1 MKHSS
6 HSRTMEFV
14 QKLRPID
21 NAFFPVLGQDP
32 GVMEEILRVIL
43 NDNTLTVEKV
53 IAEYTLPNL
62 SGRGVRLDSFCE
74 TGDGHRINVEVQ
86 KADDDDH
93 IRRCR
98 YNAAGMTWKE
108 AEKGTRFKDLP
119 DVCVVYITEHDFL
132 HGGRTVYHVD
142 KILRENGSIIDDGSS
157 VIYVNTAVNDG
168 SAISDLMRCFMQK
181 TVNDPKFP
189 RLSERVHQYKNTE
202 KGAAEM
208 CEELER
214 YIDEITEE
222 MQTKVVQLQASN
234 SEKDKTISEKNRT
247 ISENRKIISEKN
259 RTISEKNRTIS
270 ENSKII
276 SEKDKEIARLNELVA
291 SLSKNSSRPAN
302 S

>member
-1 MKHSS
+1 MVKRSS

-62 SGRGVRLDSFCE
+62 PGRGVRLDSFCE

-142 KILRENGSIIDDGSS
+142 KILRENGSLIDDGSS

-168 SAISDLMRCFMQK
+168 SAISDLMRCFLQK
-181 TVNDPKFP
+181 TVNDPRFP
-189 RLSERVHQYKNTE
+189 RLSEKVHQYKNTE

-214 YIDEITEE
+214 YIDEITAE
-222 MQTKVVQLQASN
+222 LQASN
-234 SEKDKTISEKNRT
+234 SEKDRALF
-247 ISENRKIISEKN
+247 ENSKIISEKN
-259 RTISEKNRTIS
+259 KVIT
-270 ENSKII
+270 
-276 SEKDKEIARLNELVA
+276 EKDKEIARLNELVA
-291 SLSKNSSRPAN
+291 SLSKSDSRSAN

>member
-43 NDNTLTVEKV
+43 NDDTLTVEKV

-98 YNAAGMTWKE
+98 YNATGMTWKE

-181 TVNDPKFP
+181 TVNDPRFP
-189 RLSERVHQYKNTE
+189 RLSEKVHQYKNTE

-214 YIDEITEE
+214 YIDEITAE
-222 MQTKVVQLQASN
+222 MQAKVVQLQASN
-234 SEKDKTISEKNRT
+234 TEKNKAITEKDRALV
-247 ISENRKIISEKN
+247 ENNKIISEKN
-259 RTISEKNRTIS
+259 
-270 ENSKII
+270 
-276 SEKDKEIARLNELVA
+276 KEIARLNELVA
-291 SLSKNSSRPAN
+291 SLSKNNSRPVN

>member
-43 NDNTLTVEKV
+43 NDDTLTVEKV

-62 SGRGVRLDSFCE
+62 PGRGVRLDSFCE

-181 TVNDPKFP
+181 TVNDPRFP

-214 YIDEITEE
+214 YIDDYIDEITAE
-222 MQTKVVQLQASN
+222 LQASN
-234 SEKDKTISEKNRT
+234 SEKDKTISEKDRT
-247 ISENRKIISEKN
+247 ISENNKI
-259 RTISEKNRTIS
+259 IS

-291 SLSKNSSRPAN
+291 SLSKNNSRLVN

>member
-1 MKHSS
+1 MVKHSS
-6 HSRTMEFV
+6 HSRTLEFV

-43 NDNTLTVEKV
+43 NDDTLTVEKV

-62 SGRGVRLDSFCE
+62 PGRGVRLDSFCE

-181 TVNDPKFP
+181 TVNDPRFP

-214 YIDEITEE
+214 YIDDYIDEITAE
-222 MQTKVVQLQASN
+222 LQASN
-234 SEKDKTISEKNRT
+234 SEKDKTISEKDRT
-247 ISENRKIISEKN
+247 ISENNKI
-259 RTISEKNRTIS
+259 IS

-291 SLSKNSSRPAN
+291 SLSKNNSRPVN

>member
-1 MKHSS
+1 MKRSS

-62 SGRGVRLDSFCE
+62 PGRGVRLDSFCE

-142 KILRENGSIIDDGSS
+142 KILRENGSLIDDGSS

-168 SAISDLMRCFMQK
+168 SAISDLMRCFLQK
-181 TVNDPKFP
+181 TVNDPRFP
-189 RLSERVHQYKNTE
+189 RLSEKVHQYKNTE

-214 YIDEITEE
+214 YIDEITAE
-222 MQTKVVQLQASN
+222 LQASN
-234 SEKDKTISEKNRT
+234 SEKDRALF
-247 ISENRKIISEKN
+247 ENSKIISEKN
-259 RTISEKNRTIS
+259 KVIT
-270 ENSKII
+270 
-276 SEKDKEIARLNELVA
+276 EKDKEIARLNELVA
-291 SLSKNSSRPAN
+291 SLSKGDSRPAN

>member
-1 MKHSS
+1 
-6 HSRTMEFV
+6 MEFV

-43 NDNTLTVEKV
+43 NDDTLTVEKV

-62 SGRGVRLDSFCE
+62 PGRGVRLDSFCE

-132 HGGRTVYHVD
+132 HGGRTIYHVD

-181 TVNDPKFP
+181 TVNDPRFP
-189 RLSERVHQYKNTE
+189 RLSEKVHQYKNTE

-214 YIDEITEE
+214 YIDDYIDEITAE
-222 MQTKVVQLQASN
+222 LQASN
-234 SEKDKTISEKNRT
+234 SEKDKTISEKDRT
-247 ISENRKIISEKN
+247 ISENNKI
-259 RTISEKNRTIS
+259 IS

-291 SLSKNSSRPAN
+291 SLSKNNSRPVN

>member
-1 MKHSS
+1 MVKHSS
-6 HSRTMEFV
+6 HSRTLEFV
-14 QKLRPID
+14 HKLRPID

-43 NDNTLTVEKV
+43 NDDTLTVEKV

-181 TVNDPKFP
+181 TVNDPRFP

-214 YIDEITEE
+214 YIDDYIDEITAE
-222 MQTKVVQLQASN
+222 LQASN
-234 SEKDKTISEKNRT
+234 SEKDKTISEKDRT
-247 ISENRKIISEKN
+247 ISENNKI
-259 RTISEKNRTIS
+259 IS

-291 SLSKNSSRPAN
+291 SLSKNNSRPVN

>member
-1 MKHSS
+1 MIICRSVSASQVWYDRNRRSMVKQSS

-43 NDNTLTVEKV
+43 NDDTLTVEKV

-168 SAISDLMRCFMQK
+168 SAISDLMRCFLQK
-181 TVNDPKFP
+181 TVNDPRFP
-189 RLSERVHQYKNTE
+189 RLSEKVHQYKNTE

-214 YIDEITEE
+214 YIDEITAE
-222 MQTKVVQLQASN
+222 LQASN
-234 SEKDKTISEKNRT
+234 SEKDK
-247 ISENRKIISEKN
+247 
-259 RTISEKNRTIS
+259 TIS

-291 SLSKNSSRPAN
+291 SLSKGDSRPAN

>member
-1 MKHSS
+1 MKRSS

-108 AEKGTRFKDLP
+108 AEKGIRFRDLP

-181 TVNDPKFP
+181 TVNDPRFP

-247 ISENRKIISEKN
+247 ISEN
-259 RTISEKNRTIS
+259 
-270 ENSKII
+270 SKII

-291 SLSKNSSRPAN
+291 SLSMGDSRSAN

>member
-1 MKHSS
+1 
-6 HSRTMEFV
+6 MEFV

-108 AEKGTRFKDLP
+108 AEKGIRFKDLP

-181 TVNDPKFP
+181 TVNDPRFP

-202 KGAAEM
+202 TGAAEM

-222 MQTKVVQLQASN
+222 MQAKVVQLQASN

-247 ISENRKIISEKN
+247 ISEN
-259 RTISEKNRTIS
+259 
-270 ENSKII
+270 SKII
-276 SEKDKEIARLNELVA
+276 FEKNKAITEKDKEIARLNELVA
-291 SLSKNSSRPAN
+291 SLSKNGSRPAN

>member
-1 MKHSS
+1 MKRSS

-53 IAEYTLPNL
+53 IAEYTLSNL
-62 SGRGVRLDSFCE
+62 PGRGVRLDSFCE

-108 AEKGTRFKDLP
+108 AEKGIRFRDLP

-168 SAISDLMRCFMQK
+168 SAISDLMRCFLQK
-181 TVNDPKFP
+181 TVNDPRFP
-189 RLSERVHQYKNTE
+189 RLSEKVHQYKNTE

-214 YIDEITEE
+214 YIDEITAE
-222 MQTKVVQLQASN
+222 LQASN
-234 SEKDKTISEKNRT
+234 SEKDRALF
-247 ISENRKIISEKN
+247 ENSKIISEKN
-259 RTISEKNRTIS
+259 KVIT
-270 ENSKII
+270 
-276 SEKDKEIARLNELVA
+276 EKDKEIARLNELVA
-291 SLSKNSSRPAN
+291 SLSKGDSRPAN

>member
-1 MKHSS
+1 MVKQSS

-43 NDNTLTVEKV
+43 NDDTLTVEKV

-62 SGRGVRLDSFCE
+62 PGRGVRLDSFCE

-181 TVNDPKFP
+181 TVNDPRFP

-214 YIDEITEE
+214 YIDDYIDEITAE
-222 MQTKVVQLQASN
+222 LQASN
-234 SEKDKTISEKNRT
+234 SEKDKAISEKDRT
-247 ISENRKIISEKN
+247 ISENNKI
-259 RTISEKNRTIS
+259 IS

-291 SLSKNSSRPAN
+291 SLSKNNSRLVN

>member
-1 MKHSS
+1 MKRSS

-43 NDNTLTVEKV
+43 NDDTLTVEKV

-62 SGRGVRLDSFCE
+62 PGRGVRLDSFCE

-168 SAISDLMRCFMQK
+168 SVISDLMRCFMQK
-181 TVNDPKFP
+181 TVNDPRFP

-234 SEKDKTISEKNRT
+234 SEKDRALF
-247 ISENRKIISEKN
+247 ENSKI
-259 RTISEKNRTIS
+259 ISEKNRTIS

-276 SEKDKEIARLNELVA
+276 SEKNKVITEKDKEIARLNELVA
-291 SLSKNSSRPAN
+291 SLSKSDSRSAN

>member
-1 MKHSS
+1 MVKHSS
-6 HSRTMEFV
+6 HSKTLEFV

-43 NDNTLTVEKV
+43 NDDTLTVEKV

-98 YNAAGMTWKE
+98 YNATGMTWKE

-168 SAISDLMRCFMQK
+168 SAISDLMRCFLQK
-181 TVNDPKFP
+181 TVNDPRFP
-189 RLSERVHQYKNTE
+189 RLSEKVHQYKNTE

-214 YIDEITEE
+214 YIDDYIDEITAE
-222 MQTKVVQLQASN
+222 LQASN
-234 SEKDKTISEKNRT
+234 SEKDKTISEKDRT
-247 ISENRKIISEKN
+247 ISENNKI
-259 RTISEKNRTIS
+259 IS

-291 SLSKNSSRPAN
+291 SLSKNNSRPVN

>member
-1 MKHSS
+1 MKRSS

-62 SGRGVRLDSFCE
+62 PGRGVRLDSFCE

-108 AEKGTRFKDLP
+108 AEKGIRFRDLP

-142 KILRENGSIIDDGSS
+142 KILRENGSLIDDGSS

-168 SAISDLMRCFMQK
+168 SAISDLMRCFLQK
-181 TVNDPKFP
+181 TVNDPRFP
-189 RLSERVHQYKNTE
+189 RLSEKVHQYKNTE

-214 YIDEITEE
+214 YIDEITAE
-222 MQTKVVQLQASN
+222 LQASN
-234 SEKDKTISEKNRT
+234 SEKDRALF
-247 ISENRKIISEKN
+247 ENSKIISEKN
-259 RTISEKNRTIS
+259 KVIT
-270 ENSKII
+270 
-276 SEKDKEIARLNELVA
+276 EKDKEIARLNKLVA
-291 SLSKNSSRPAN
+291 SLSKSDSRSAN

>member
-1 MKHSS
+1 MAKHSS
-6 HSRTMEFV
+6 HSRTLEFV

-43 NDNTLTVEKV
+43 NDDTLTVEKV

-62 SGRGVRLDSFCE
+62 PGRGVRLDSFCE

-132 HGGRTVYHVD
+132 RGGRTVYHVD

-181 TVNDPKFP
+181 TVNDPRFP
-189 RLSERVHQYKNTE
+189 RLSEKVHQYKNTE

-214 YIDEITEE
+214 YIDEITAE
-222 MQTKVVQLQASN
+222 LQASN
-234 SEKDKTISEKNRT
+234 SEKDRALF
-247 ISENRKIISEKN
+247 
-259 RTISEKNRTIS
+259 

-291 SLSKNSSRPAN
+291 SLSKNNSKSAN

>member
-1 MKHSS
+1 MVKHSS
-6 HSRTMEFV
+6 HSRTLEFV

-43 NDNTLTVEKV
+43 NDDTLTVEKV

-108 AEKGTRFKDLP
+108 AEKGTRFRDLP

-132 HGGRTVYHVD
+132 HGGRTIYHVD

-168 SAISDLMRCFMQK
+168 SAISDLMRCFLQK
-181 TVNDPKFP
+181 TVNDPRFP
-189 RLSERVHQYKNTE
+189 RLSEKVHQYKNTE

-214 YIDEITEE
+214 YIDEITAE
-222 MQTKVVQLQASN
+222 LLASN
-234 SEKDKTISEKNRT
+234 SEKDKTISEN
-247 ISENRKIISEKN
+247 SKIISEKN
-259 RTISEKNRTIS
+259 KAIT
-270 ENSKII
+270 
-276 SEKDKEIARLNELVA
+276 EKDKEIARLNELVA
-291 SLSKNSSRPAN
+291 SLSKSDSRPAN

>member
-1 MKHSS
+1 MKRSS

-62 SGRGVRLDSFCE
+62 PGRGVRLDSFCE

-142 KILRENGSIIDDGSS
+142 KILRENGSLIDDGSS

-181 TVNDPKFP
+181 TVNDPRFP

-214 YIDEITEE
+214 YIDEITAE
-222 MQTKVVQLQASN
+222 LQASN
-234 SEKDKTISEKNRT
+234 SEKDRALF
-247 ISENRKIISEKN
+247 ENSKIISEKN
-259 RTISEKNRTIS
+259 KVIT
-270 ENSKII
+270 
-276 SEKDKEIARLNELVA
+276 EKDKEIARLNELVA
-291 SLSKNSSRPAN
+291 SLSKGDSRPAN

>member
-132 HGGRTVYHVD
+132 HGGHTVYHVD
-142 KILRENGSIIDDGSS
+142 KILRENGSLIDDGSS

-181 TVNDPKFP
+181 TVNDPRFP

-234 SEKDKTISEKNRT
+234 SEKDRALF
-247 ISENRKIISEKN
+247 ENSKIISEKN
-259 RTISEKNRTIS
+259 KAIT
-270 ENSKII
+270 
-276 SEKDKEIARLNELVA
+276 EKDKEIARLNELVA
-291 SLSKNSSRPAN
+291 SLSKGDSRPAN

>member
-43 NDNTLTVEKV
+43 NDDTLTVEKV

-108 AEKGTRFKDLP
+108 AEKGTRFKDIP

-142 KILRENGSIIDDGSS
+142 KILRENCSIIDDGSS

-181 TVNDPKFP
+181 TVNDPRFP
-189 RLSERVHQYKNTE
+189 RLSEKVHQYKNTE

-214 YIDEITEE
+214 YIDDYIDEITAE
-222 MQTKVVQLQASN
+222 LQASN
-234 SEKDKTISEKNRT
+234 SEKDKAISEKDRT
-247 ISENRKIISEKN
+247 ISENNKI
-259 RTISEKNRTIS
+259 IS

-291 SLSKNSSRPAN
+291 SLSKNNSRPVN

>member
-1 MKHSS
+1 MVKRSS

-62 SGRGVRLDSFCE
+62 PGRGVRLDSFCE

-142 KILRENGSIIDDGSS
+142 KILRENGSLIDDGSS

-168 SAISDLMRCFMQK
+168 SAISDLMRCFLQK
-181 TVNDPKFP
+181 TVNDPRFP
-189 RLSERVHQYKNTE
+189 RLSEKVHQYKNTE

-214 YIDEITEE
+214 YIDEITAE
-222 MQTKVVQLQASN
+222 LQASN
-234 SEKDKTISEKNRT
+234 SEKDRALF
-247 ISENRKIISEKN
+247 ENSKIISEKN
-259 RTISEKNRTIS
+259 KVIT
-270 ENSKII
+270 
-276 SEKDKEIARLNELVA
+276 EKDKEIARLNELVA
-291 SLSKNSSRPAN
+291 SLSKGDSRPAN

>member
-1 MKHSS
+1 MERSS

-43 NDNTLTVEKV
+43 NDDTLTVEKV

-181 TVNDPKFP
+181 TVNDPRFP

-234 SEKDKTISEKNRT
+234 SEKDRALFENSKIISEK
-247 ISENRKIISEKN
+247 SKIISEKN
-259 RTISEKNRTIS
+259 KAIT
-270 ENSKII
+270 
-276 SEKDKEIARLNELVA
+276 EKDKEIARLNELVA
-291 SLSKNSSRPAN
+291 SLSKGDSRPAN

>member
-1 MKHSS
+1 MVKHSS

-43 NDNTLTVEKV
+43 NDDTLTVEKV

-168 SAISDLMRCFMQK
+168 SAISDLMRCFLQK
-181 TVNDPKFP
+181 TVNDPRFP

-214 YIDEITEE
+214 YIDDYIDEITAE
-222 MQTKVVQLQASN
+222 LQASN
-234 SEKDKTISEKNRT
+234 SEKDKAISEKDRT
-247 ISENRKIISEKN
+247 ISENNKI
-259 RTISEKNRTIS
+259 IS

-291 SLSKNSSRPAN
+291 SLSKNNSRLVN

>member
-1 MKHSS
+1 MKRSS

-43 NDNTLTVEKV
+43 NDDTLTVKKV

-62 SGRGVRLDSFCE
+62 PGRGVRLDSFCE

-108 AEKGTRFKDLP
+108 AEKGTRFRDLP

-132 HGGRTVYHVD
+132 HGGRTIYHVD

-157 VIYVNTAVNDG
+157 VIYVNTTVNDG
-168 SAISDLMRCFMQK
+168 SVISDLMRCFMQK
-181 TVNDPKFP
+181 TVNDPRFP

-234 SEKDKTISEKNRT
+234 SEKDRVLF
-247 ISENRKIISEKN
+247 ENSKIISEKN
-259 RTISEKNRTIS
+259 KAIT
-270 ENSKII
+270 
-276 SEKDKEIARLNELVA
+276 EKDKEIARLNELVA
-291 SLSKNSSRPAN
+291 SLSKGDSRPAN

>member
-1 MKHSS
+1 MVKHSS

-43 NDNTLTVEKV
+43 NDDTLTVEKV

-62 SGRGVRLDSFCE
+62 PGRGVRLDSFCE

-181 TVNDPKFP
+181 TVNDPRFP

-214 YIDEITEE
+214 YIDDYIDEITAE
-222 MQTKVVQLQASN
+222 LQASN
-234 SEKDKTISEKNRT
+234 SEKDKTISEKDRT
-247 ISENRKIISEKN
+247 ISENNKI
-259 RTISEKNRTIS
+259 IS

-291 SLSKNSSRPAN
+291 SLSKNNSRPVN

>member
-1 MKHSS
+1 MKRSS

-43 NDNTLTVEKV
+43 NDDTLTVEKV

-108 AEKGTRFKDLP
+108 AEKGTRFRDLP

-142 KILRENGSIIDDGSS
+142 KILRENGSLIDDGSS

-181 TVNDPKFP
+181 TVNDPRFP

-234 SEKDKTISEKNRT
+234 SEKDRALFENSKIISEK
-247 ISENRKIISEKN
+247 SKIISEKN
-259 RTISEKNRTIS
+259 KAIT
-270 ENSKII
+270 
-276 SEKDKEIARLNELVA
+276 EKDKEIARLNELVA
-291 SLSKNSSRPAN
+291 SLSKGDSRPTN

>member
-1 MKHSS
+1 MVKHSS
-6 HSRTMEFV
+6 HSRTLEFV

-43 NDNTLTVEKV
+43 NDDTLTVEKV

-62 SGRGVRLDSFCE
+62 PGRGVRLDSFCE

-181 TVNDPKFP
+181 TVNDPRFP
-189 RLSERVHQYKNTE
+189 RLSEKVHQYKNTE

-214 YIDEITEE
+214 YIDDYIDEITAE
-222 MQTKVVQLQASN
+222 LQASN
-234 SEKDKTISEKNRT
+234 SEKDKAISEKDKTISEKN
-247 ISENRKIISEKN
+247 
-259 RTISEKNRTIS
+259 
-270 ENSKII
+270 
-276 SEKDKEIARLNELVA
+276 KEIARLNELVA
-291 SLSKNSSRPAN
+291 SLSKNNSRTVN

>member
-1 MKHSS
+1 MVKHSS
-6 HSRTMEFV
+6 HSRTLEFV

-43 NDNTLTVEKV
+43 NDDTLTVEKV
-53 IAEYTLPNL
+53 IAESTLPNL
-62 SGRGVRLDSFCE
+62 PGRGVRLDSFCE

-181 TVNDPKFP
+181 TVNDPRFP

-214 YIDEITEE
+214 YIDDYIDEITAE
-222 MQTKVVQLQASN
+222 LQASN
-234 SEKDKTISEKNRT
+234 SEKDKTISEKDRT
-247 ISENRKIISEKN
+247 ISENNKI
-259 RTISEKNRTIS
+259 IS

-291 SLSKNSSRPAN
+291 SLSKNNSRPVN

>member
-1 MKHSS
+1 MVKRSS

-62 SGRGVRLDSFCE
+62 PGRGVRLDSFCE

-142 KILRENGSIIDDGSS
+142 KILRENGSLIDDGSS

-181 TVNDPKFP
+181 TVNDPRFP

-214 YIDEITEE
+214 YIDEITAE
-222 MQTKVVQLQASN
+222 LQASN
-234 SEKDKTISEKNRT
+234 SEKDRALF
-247 ISENRKIISEKN
+247 ENSKIISEKN
-259 RTISEKNRTIS
+259 KVIT
-270 ENSKII
+270 
-276 SEKDKEIARLNELVA
+276 EKDKEIARLNELVA
-291 SLSKNSSRPAN
+291 SLSKGDSRPAN

>member
-1 MKHSS
+1 MKRSS

-62 SGRGVRLDSFCE
+62 PGRGVRLDSFCE

-181 TVNDPKFP
+181 TVNDPRFP

-234 SEKDKTISEKNRT
+234 SEKDRALF
-247 ISENRKIISEKN
+247 ENSKIISEKN
-259 RTISEKNRTIS
+259 KAIT
-270 ENSKII
+270 
-276 SEKDKEIARLNELVA
+276 EKDKEIARLNELVA
-291 SLSKNSSRPAN
+291 SLSKGGSRPAN

>member
-1 MKHSS
+1 MVKHSS

-43 NDNTLTVEKV
+43 NDDTLTVEKV

-168 SAISDLMRCFMQK
+168 SAISDLMRCFMLM
-181 TVNDPKFP
+181 TVNDPRFP
-189 RLSERVHQYKNTE
+189 RLSEKVHQYKNTE

-214 YIDEITEE
+214 YIDEITAE
-222 MQTKVVQLQASN
+222 LQASN
-234 SEKDKTISEKNRT
+234 SEKDK
-247 ISENRKIISEKN
+247 
-259 RTISEKNRTIS
+259 TIS

-291 SLSKNSSRPAN
+291 SLSKGDSRPAN

>member
-1 MKHSS
+1 MKRSS

-62 SGRGVRLDSFCE
+62 PGRGVRLDSFCE

-93 IRRCR
+93 TRRCR
-98 YNAAGMTWKE
+98 YNAAGMTWEE

-119 DVCVVYITEHDFL
+119 DVYVVYIAEHDFL

-168 SAISDLMRCFMQK
+168 SAISDLMRCFLQK
-181 TVNDPKFP
+181 TVNDPRFP
-189 RLSERVHQYKNTE
+189 RLSEKVHQYKNTE

-234 SEKDKTISEKNRT
+234 SEKDRALF
-247 ISENRKIISEKN
+247 ENSKIISEKN
-259 RTISEKNRTIS
+259 KVIT
-270 ENSKII
+270 
-276 SEKDKEIARLNELVA
+276 EKDKEIARLNELVA
-291 SLSKNSSRPAN
+291 SLSKSDSRSVNS
-302 S
+302 

>member
-43 NDNTLTVEKV
+43 NDDTLTVEKV

-181 TVNDPKFP
+181 TVNDPRFP

-214 YIDEITEE
+214 YIDDYIDEITAE
-222 MQTKVVQLQASN
+222 LQASN
-234 SEKDKTISEKNRT
+234 SEKDKTISEKDRT
-247 ISENRKIISEKN
+247 ISENNKI
-259 RTISEKNRTIS
+259 IS

-291 SLSKNSSRPAN
+291 SLSKNNSRPVN

>member
-43 NDNTLTVEKV
+43 NDDTLTVEKV

-62 SGRGVRLDSFCE
+62 PGRGVRLDSFCE

-119 DVCVVYITEHDFL
+119 DVCVVYITEHNFL

-181 TVNDPKFP
+181 TVNDPRFP
-189 RLSERVHQYKNTE
+189 RLSEKVHQYKNTE

-214 YIDEITEE
+214 YIDDYIDEITAE
-222 MQTKVVQLQASN
+222 LQASN
-234 SEKDKTISEKNRT
+234 SEKDKTISEKDRT
-247 ISENRKIISEKN
+247 ISENNKI
-259 RTISEKNRTIS
+259 IS

-291 SLSKNSSRPAN
+291 SLSKNNSRPAN

>member
-1 MKHSS
+1 MKRSS

-43 NDNTLTVEKV
+43 NNDTLTVEKV

-108 AEKGTRFKDLP
+108 AEKGTRFRDLP

-142 KILRENGSIIDDGSS
+142 KILRENGSLIDDGSS

-168 SAISDLMRCFMQK
+168 SVISDLMRCFMQK
-181 TVNDPKFP
+181 TVNDPRFP

-234 SEKDKTISEKNRT
+234 SEKDRALFENSKIISEK
-247 ISENRKIISEKN
+247 SKIISEKN
-259 RTISEKNRTIS
+259 KAIT
-270 ENSKII
+270 
-276 SEKDKEIARLNELVA
+276 EKDKEIARLNELVA
-291 SLSKNSSRPAN
+291 SLSKGDSRPTN

>member
-1 MKHSS
+1 MVKRSS

-62 SGRGVRLDSFCE
+62 PGRGVRLDSFCE

-142 KILRENGSIIDDGSS
+142 KILRENGSLIDDGSS

-168 SAISDLMRCFMQK
+168 SAISDLMRCFLQK
-181 TVNDPKFP
+181 TVNDPRFP

-214 YIDEITEE
+214 YIDEITAE
-222 MQTKVVQLQASN
+222 LQASN
-234 SEKDKTISEKNRT
+234 SEKDRALF
-247 ISENRKIISEKN
+247 ENSKIISEKN
-259 RTISEKNRTIS
+259 KVIT
-270 ENSKII
+270 
-276 SEKDKEIARLNELVA
+276 EKDKEIARLNELVA
-291 SLSKNSSRPAN
+291 SLSKGDSRPAN

>member
-43 NDNTLTVEKV
+43 NDDTLTVEKV

-108 AEKGTRFKDLP
+108 AEKGIRFKDLP

-168 SAISDLMRCFMQK
+168 SAISDLMRCFLQK
-181 TVNDPKFP
+181 TVNDPRFP

-234 SEKDKTISEKNRT
+234 SEKDRALFEKNKAIT
-247 ISENRKIISEKN
+247 
-259 RTISEKNRTIS
+259 
-270 ENSKII
+270 
-276 SEKDKEIARLNELVA
+276 EKDKEIARLNELVA